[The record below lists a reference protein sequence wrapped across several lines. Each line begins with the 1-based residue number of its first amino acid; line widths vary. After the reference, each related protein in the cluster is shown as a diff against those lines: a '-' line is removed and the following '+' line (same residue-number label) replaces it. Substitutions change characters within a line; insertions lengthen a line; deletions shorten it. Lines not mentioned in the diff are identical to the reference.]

1 VVNIASKGGLT
12 ALRTGAPYG
21 MTIAALIQLS
31 RNLALEWAPDYIR
44 VNAQRLLKRSEK
56 WRK

>member
-1 VVNIASKGGLT
+1 VVNIASVDDLT

-31 RNLALEWAPDYIR
+31 RNLALEWAPDHIR
-44 VNAQRLLKRSEK
+44 VNRLKTFKKE
-56 WRK
+56 